1 MRTKRWLLL
10 PLAAAG
16 IAGLTGCGGHSSAN
30 ATPELSAVPMAGGT
44 HVVAHTRRCDR
55 GANAYCAV
63 QLVLVGEHDRSSVQ
77 LLDREANHL
86 KSLGWTVSN
95 GDTGVESASESPGH
109 KLRLTYAT
117 AADDLEGV
125 DLGWIRRSP
134 RITLALS
141 RVMFNRDSALSLML
155 ETGSS

>member
-1 MRTKRWLLL
+1 VLSGV
-10 PLAAAG
+10 PLAD
-16 IAGLTGCGGHSSAN
+16 
-30 ATPELSAVPMAGGT
+30 GT
-44 HVVAHTRRCDR
+44 RVVAQTRRCDR
-55 GANAYCAV
+55 GANPFCAV
-63 QLVLVGEHDRSSVQ
+63 QLVVVGARDHSSVR
-77 LLDREANHL
+77 LLNREAEHL

-134 RITLALS
+134 EITMALS
-141 RVMFNRDSALSLML
+141 RVMFNRNAALSLML
-155 ETGSS
+155 EAGSS